1 MSTLQAIDNV
11 MHGDTCEHD
20 AISTLHLLHKESQG
34 NSSALDLDTYK
45 EVTANCTACS
55 LTLLYTQ
62 MNASMLMG
70 CTYLPERT

>member
-11 MHGDTCEHD
+11 MHGDTCEHN
-20 AISTLHLLHKESQG
+20 AISTLHLLYKESEG

-45 EVTANCTACS
+45 EVTVNCIACS
-55 LTLLYTQ
+55 LTLLCTQ
-62 MNASMLMG
+62 MNVSMLMG